1 MNVLSVRMNNAEY
14 GALKKF
20 ALANNVSM
28 NKALKDAFFEML
40 EDKYDID
47 AFDKAYAECLKEPVA
62 YTLEEANKHL
72 GK

>member
-14 GALKKF
+14 DALKKF

-40 EDKYDID
+40 EDRYDID
-47 AFDKAYAECLKEPVA
+47 ADKAYAEYLKEPVA
-62 YTLEEANKHL
+62 YTLEEVNKHL